1 MKNVI
6 SNEAIRVAEKTIKE
20 NKNEKTKNT
29 FIKMELSDFISNYYK
44 EILNIYQN
52 KSITLEQ
59 RKFKDF
65 GEIEYQF
72 AMQILIRKV
81 YSYIETIN
89 EVSA

>member
-20 NKNEKTKNT
+20 NKNEKTKNA